1 MTPIT
6 KHIAR
11 CLLCLACLLSLTT
24 ACSDEELVKESSV
37 GKETW
42 VDFHFGNQCFQ
53 PVEITTR
60 ATLGVLPESR
70 VNNLFVFIFAN
81 SKRIYSHY
89 FDNSNRTDNLSALT
103 DKNNTYEGWYVANQ
117 SSEGGTA
124 THGTAHIKCPTATNA
139 KIYLIANID
148 ADMVNIAPELLN
160 TITTEQELLDLKAT
174 LNQETTSRNGYFP
187 MSGSA
192 TIDITSAGITA
203 ATGQL
208 PILLERLD
216 AKIEVKVRVATAFET
231 TSTEEGVT
239 TTQTLKEFR
248 PESWRIVNIP
258 KTTKVIADATDAP
271 TEYFNTPTMPFETK
285 GEETFTVSNGT
296 SSQDVTSAV
305 NGFSFYMMENRPTA
319 KTAPVSYHQR
329 DLRTKNADG
338 SYTVTGPMWV
348 YAPEEGTYLEIKGE
362 VVMVVDVSSEAKTQQ
377 LSADVTYYVHLG
389 DFAQNIADFKVWRNT
404 NYIYTITIK
413 GVNSIQVEVESS
425 QYGETFQEPESGA
438 TGSVYVA
445 KESIFTFDAHYGQRV
460 FCFDAANIDP
470 NTVTWYVKTPFGR
483 EGTPIKQGDVEIPSG
498 LDYKWVHFMVNE
510 VSTTLD
516 TESNEYPYSQ
526 NNQKYPGDTSSKL
539 MDVVQFTKYMREQAT
554 KWKNGQANDFR
565 KEVDTDWKTKFPT
578 EPNKYIRSRIYVTVF
593 IDEFYYDADPLTGE
607 KPDTLWK
614 KFVNVPNR
622 LMHILCDS
630 ESSLDGASTA
640 TGSVITLRQHSIQT
654 PYAIKNS
661 SLQSAWGCETIDEA
675 DEGTDIEWF
684 YETETGLRNLTFPDD
699 RPTSNT
705 SQDNGLS
712 NTAILWDISSNPEW
726 TDFLNYSR
734 NNDWNILFLQDGK
747 SCLRYSALMRNRDNN
762 GNGVIDPEEVR
773 WYIASLAQLQGLYIG
788 EQGLTEGAKL
798 FKDKYAS
805 AANERDELGRIKW
818 RSHVV
823 SSTYA
828 GGQIIVWAEE
838 GISTSTYKA
847 AISQGWNDGDGGTQ
861 EGKFSICCIRN
872 LGLSDA
878 TSTNI
883 NDPSANKPDELI
895 KVTKPTG
902 TITSSSVYQFDLSN
916 VNEKSIRYYSS
927 RELEP
932 GDEFKEEAK
941 VYKKFET
948 GELINSGIYYDD
960 INTALKN
967 GISYCP
973 DGYRMP
979 NVREGAIM
987 SLYCDNTTWWA
998 QRTMVSTYFSFGT
1011 HGNDYYNSNKSDNL
1025 KARTWYFWYDGS
1037 SRGSVSETVG
1047 TKTTYIRT
1055 VKDVKD

>member
-1 MTPIT
+1 MTPTT

-11 CLLCLACLLSLTT
+11 CLFCLACLFSLTT
-24 ACSDEELVKESSV
+24 ACTDEELVKESTV

-42 VDFHFGNQCFQ
+42 VDFHFGSQCFQ

-60 ATLGVLPESR
+60 ATLGILPESR
-70 VNNLFVFIFAN
+70 VNNLFAIIFAN
-81 SKRIYSHY
+81 GKRIYARY
-89 FDNSNRTDNLSALT
+89 FDNSNRYDDEAELT
-103 DKNNTYEGWYVANQ
+103 RRQNTYEGWYVANQ

-203 ATGQL
+203 ATGQH

-389 DFAQNIADFKVWRNT
+389 DFAQDIADFKVWRNT

-526 NNQKYPGDTSSKL
+526 NNQKYPGDTSNKL

-675 DEGTDIEWF
+675 DEMRDHTTGQGIFWF
-684 YETETGLRNLTFPDD
+684 FDKDGSASSESTEDVG
-699 RPTSNT
+699 PTT
-705 SQDNGLS
+705 LDNGLY
-712 NTAILWDISSNPEW
+712 NTAILWGINNSPQWE
-726 TDFLNYSR
+726 TYLNYGR
-734 NNDWNILFLQDGK
+734 NNDYNIIYMKDDYAV
-747 SCLRYSALMRNRDNN
+747 LRYAALMRNRDSN
-762 GNGVIDPEEVR
+762 GNGIIDPEEVR
-773 WYIASLAQLQGLYIG
+773 WYIGSLAQLQGLYIG

-798 FKDKYAS
+798 YKNKYSS
-805 AANERDELGRIKW
+805 ANNVTFGSGPYADCKKW
-818 RSHVV
+818 LSHVV
-823 SSTYA
+823 SSTTSSTTVA
-828 GGQIIVWAEE
+828 SSLKIIWAEE
-838 GISTSTYKA
+838 GLSISNYRKDFDWG
-847 AISQGWNDGDGGTQ
+847 QGGAY
-861 EGKFSICCIRN
+861 SICCFRN

-878 TSTNI
+878 TASNI
-883 NDPSANKPDELI
+883 NDASANKAEDLI
-895 KVTKPTG
+895 HASKNSDG
-902 TITSSSVYQFDLSN
+902 FWEFDLTN

-941 VYKKFET
+941 VYKKFVT
-948 GELINSGIYYDD
+948 GPFIDYTGGYLNLKADLAAGNSPCDE
-960 INTALKN
+960 
-967 GISYCP
+967 
-973 DGYRMP
+973 GYRVP
-979 NVREGAIM
+979 NVREGALM
-987 SLYCDNTTWWA
+987 ALYCDDWNDNYTY
-998 QRTMVSTYFSFGT
+998 VSTYLSLGALGKNYFDDGNTSWSFTTNHGT
-1011 HGNDYYNSNKSDNL
+1011 VALYYASK
-1025 KARTWYFWYDGS
+1025 
-1037 SRGSVSETVG
+1037 
-1047 TKTTYIRT
+1047 IRQ